1 MKKCVS
7 CGELI
12 DDNAQF
18 CLFCGATQPKPEKK
32 KKKQSPSGNDNQSTG
47 NSQKSDTSSQQQK
60 PKRRTIEVEEQRKPA
75 VSKKT
80 DSSVKS
86 KESSVQQAKPKRQ
99 VQESESVKQQA
110 APKKSKPLLRI
121 DEYEED
127 ADDSE
132 TEDKEDV
139 APAKKSRIP
148 VKKKAVEEPVSDND
162 SSYDDEDEDDMA
174 EEAEG
179 YDEDTDNTDADY
191 DTDDEDAA
199 ADEGSEIT
207 DTDDEEDEPDE
218 QEDKPVKQKKEKHS
232 LLGAKKKSAAK
243 PKKSLRTRQQPKVA
257 VPDSVDSHPE
267 VMAAV
272 QRENYI
278 KQQKQDINDQ
288 KRELQEEK
296 QNLEYVA
303 YHDELTGLQ
312 NRKAYDKA
320 LKDLSKKELCVVAV
334 DANGLKHTN
343 DTYGHKYGDMLL
355 TSVSSSLAGAFGEE
369 NCFRTGGDEFM
380 VLLDGEN
387 KGLVDPKIKKF
398 KELLKSKGEDVKRK
412 EGLEENEM
420 FTAAAGAAYGEEA
433 DSMQELLDLADS
445 RMYEDKKEH
454 KKQNLYFPD
463 GTYNA
468 NWDGYYDDVE
478 AKQDEYKKEFT
489 KSVMKKV
496 VFLIIGCIAVYI
508 LYVMFLQ

>member
-32 KKKQSPSGNDNQSTG
+32 KKKQSPSGNDNQSAG

-162 SSYDDEDEDDMA
+162 SSYDDEDDMA

-199 ADEGSEIT
+199 TDEGSEIT

-218 QEDKPVKQKKEKHS
+218 QEDKSVKQKKEKHS

>member
-32 KKKQSPSGNDNQSTG
+32 KKKQSPSGNDNQSAG

-162 SSYDDEDEDDMA
+162 SSYDDEDDMA

-199 ADEGSEIT
+199 TDEGSEIT

-496 VFLIIGCIAVYI
+496 VLLIIGCIAVYI

>member
-32 KKKQSPSGNDNQSTG
+32 KKKLSPSGNDNQSAG
-47 NSQKSDTSSQQQK
+47 SSQKSDTSSQQQK
-60 PKRRTIEVEEQRKPA
+60 PKRRTIEVEEQRKPTA
-75 VSKKT
+75 SKKT
-80 DSSVKS
+80 DSSVKP
-86 KESSVQQAKPKRQ
+86 KEPSVQQAKPKRQ
-99 VQESESVKQQA
+99 LQGSEPVKQQA
-110 APKKSKPLLRI
+110 TPKKPKPLPRI

-127 ADDSE
+127 VDDSE
-132 TEDKEDV
+132 TEDAEDV
-139 APAKKSRIP
+139 VPVKKNRTP
-148 VKKKAVEEPVSDND
+148 VKKKAVKKPVSDSD
-162 SSYDDEDEDDMA
+162 SSYDDDEDDMA

-179 YDEDTDNTDADY
+179 YDEDTDADY
-191 DTDDEDAA
+191 DTDDENAS
-199 ADEGSEIT
+199 ADEDGEVT

-232 LLGAKKKSAAK
+232 LFGSKKRSTEK
-243 PKKSLRTRQQPKVA
+243 PKKSSRLRQQPKVA
-257 VPDSVDSHPE
+257 VPDSVNSHPE

-468 NWDGYYDDVE
+468 NWDGYYDDIE

-496 VFLIIGCIAVYI
+496 VLLIIGCIAVYI